1 MYMLK
6 FRVQAICRSYCFDC
20 CPHQF
25 GAVYLARTKT
35 RKVYPG
41 LLDHELTQDMTHVFT
56 EACHVLGSDGTVK
69 NTVFWGRY
77 ALKVYAVRFSEM
89 WGKFI

>member
-1 MYMLK
+1 MLLVLFFILNFGEI
-6 FRVQAICRSYCFDC
+6 FRWCSTMKEF
-20 CPHQF
+20 
-25 GAVYLARTKT
+25 L
-35 RKVYPG
+35 
-41 LLDHELTQDMTHVFT
+41 

-89 WGKFI
+89 SGKIYVTLHGHLYSSPL